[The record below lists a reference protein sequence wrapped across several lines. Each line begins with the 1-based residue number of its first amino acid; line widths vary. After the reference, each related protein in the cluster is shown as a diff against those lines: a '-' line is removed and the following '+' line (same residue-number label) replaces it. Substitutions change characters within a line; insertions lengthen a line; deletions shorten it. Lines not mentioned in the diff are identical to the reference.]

1 MATGATVTLS
11 DYDDIREA
19 LRDPALSRSFD
30 KRSWDEG
37 NIRAGIVSIIHGDE
51 HRERR
56 RIENTQFRR
65 DRLFAYEKN
74 LFPTVCD
81 ALVAALPVGE
91 PVDLLRVSGRMSM
104 ALSAKRTGIDHDGSV
119 ESLDRLV
126 VLVLIFSKG
135 SAILDIR
142 GDRSEVEEE
151 VRSAYRDFD
160 AEFFG
165 ASYDRRTLAAAGGVA
180 SEDVLEVLI
189 AGGFPRDLVLRECA
203 IFLQGGTTTSSHTV
217 CSLFDLLWASADSA
231 ESRLRLVDDV
241 AFAQRC
247 VHETLRLRPTTPVIR
262 RLVEANTSVAGH
274 QLEKGDVVLLDVREA
289 HRDPRWFG
297 AEPLR
302 FDPERTVD
310 PAVPLWGLA
319 FGGGSHQCI
328 GRSVAGGF
336 PVGGHPEDQAI
347 DPAARLFGLIALQ
360 VMTLARHGLVPDAD
374 RPPRLDDTTDR
385 GSRWATYPA
394 RITGTAVRQ

>member
-1 MATGATVTLS
+1 MATGAAVTLS

-30 KRSWDEG
+30 KRSWDAG

-65 DRLFAYEKN
+65 DRLFAYEKD

-126 VLVLIFSKG
+126 ELVLIFSKG

-142 GDRSEVEEE
+142 GDRSKVEEE

-189 AGGFPRDLVLRECA
+189 AAGFPRDLVLRECA

-231 ESRLRLVDDV
+231 DSRLRLADDV

-262 RLVEANTSVAGH
+262 RLAEEPTTVAGH
-274 QLEKGDVVLLDVREA
+274 RLEKGDTVLLDVRQA
-289 HRDPRWFG
+289 HRDPRLFG
-297 AEPLR
+297 AEPER

-336 PVGGHPEDQAI
+336 PVGGDPEDQTA
-347 DPAARLFGLIALQ
+347 DPAAKLFGLIAVQ
-360 VMTLARHGLVPDAD
+360 VLTLARHGLVPDPH
-374 RPPRLDDTTDR
+374 RSPRLDDATDR
-385 GSRWATYPA
+385 GSRWATFPA
-394 RITGTAVRQ
+394 RVTGSVVR